1 MTWMIIRLILSLG
14 FVALVLFYAARL
26 AKKRG
31 LGQGNGVIEV
41 VARQRMG
48 RSSTVNVVRVADLVL
63 VVGATEEQVTLL
75 AEVDPEAVE
84 QSLRERRV
92 ARVGAHSAVAEPVA
106 VGAPALAARSASLRR
121 PRRFGV
127 RPRRLGDVRPPA
139 ARADGPQVM
148 TASVRAL
155 ARPGSTRARVAL
167 VLLLAV
173 LCTVAAFLLAGPA
186 SAAPGDPVDPT
197 APVAPTVPAVPGDGN
212 VDISIGDGSPSSSI
226 TLILA
231 ITVLSIAPS
240 VLLLATSFTKII
252 VVLALTRNALGLP
265 MSPPNQ
271 VLTGLA
277 LFLTLFVMGP
287 VFSDIN
293 DVAVQPYMDGTM
305 TVSQAYDAGVVP
317 LRGFLLE
324 NTREDELQLMI
335 GLSGEEA
342 PASAEEVSMTTL
354 IPAFVLSE
362 LKSAFIIGLVVFIP
376 FLVLDMLVSAA
387 LMAMGMM
394 MVPPTIVSLPFK
406 LLLFVV
412 VDGWALITT
421 ALVGSYG
428 GSG

>member
-1 MTWMIIRLILSLG
+1 MT
-14 FVALVLFYAARL
+14 ATAAGTAAAGRATTSRRL
-26 AKKRG
+26 A
-31 LGQGNGVIEV
+31 
-41 VARQRMG
+41 
-48 RSSTVNVVRVADLVL
+48 
-63 VVGATEEQVTLL
+63 
-75 AEVDPEAVE
+75 
-84 QSLRERRV
+84 
-92 ARVGAHSAVAEPVA
+92 
-106 VGAPALAARSASLRR
+106 
-121 PRRFGV
+121 
-127 RPRRLGDVRPPA
+127 
-139 ARADGPQVM
+139 
-148 TASVRAL
+148 
-155 ARPGSTRARVAL
+155 
-167 VLLLAV
+167 VLLLLA
-173 LCTVAAFLLAGPA
+173 LLAALALVLLAGPA
-186 SAAPGDPVDPT
+186 SAAPGDPVTPTAPT
-197 APVAPTVPAVPGDGN
+197 APVNPAAPTGGGN
-212 VDISIGDGSPSSSI
+212 VDISIGNGSPSSSI

-252 VVLALTRNALGLP
+252 VVLGLTRNALGLQQG
-265 MSPPNQ
+265 PPNQ
-271 VLTGLA
+271 VLTGIA

-293 DVAVQPYMDGTM
+293 DVAVQPYMDGKV

-317 LRGFLLE
+317 LREFLLD
-324 NTREDELQLMI
+324 NTRSDELKLMV
-335 GLSGEEA
+335 GLSGEEK
-342 PASAEEVSMTTL
+342 PADPSKVSMTTL

-412 VDGWALITT
+412 VDGWSLITT

>member
-1 MTWMIIRLILSLG
+1 
-14 FVALVLFYAARL
+14 
-26 AKKRG
+26 
-31 LGQGNGVIEV
+31 
-41 VARQRMG
+41 
-48 RSSTVNVVRVADLVL
+48 
-63 VVGATEEQVTLL
+63 
-75 AEVDPEAVE
+75 
-84 QSLRERRV
+84 
-92 ARVGAHSAVAEPVA
+92 
-106 VGAPALAARSASLRR
+106 
-121 PRRFGV
+121 
-127 RPRRLGDVRPPA
+127 
-139 ARADGPQVM
+139 M
-148 TASVRAL
+148 TASVRAV
-155 ARPGSTRARVAL
+155 RPTSTRGRAAL
-167 VLLLAV
+167 VLLFAV
-173 LCTVAAFLLAGPA
+173 LGTVAAFLLAGPA

-212 VDISIGDGSPSSSI
+212 IDISIGDGSPSSSI

-293 DVAVQPYMDGTM
+293 ELAVQPYMDGTM

-317 LRGFLLE
+317 LREFLLE
-324 NTREDELQLMI
+324 NTREDELTLMI